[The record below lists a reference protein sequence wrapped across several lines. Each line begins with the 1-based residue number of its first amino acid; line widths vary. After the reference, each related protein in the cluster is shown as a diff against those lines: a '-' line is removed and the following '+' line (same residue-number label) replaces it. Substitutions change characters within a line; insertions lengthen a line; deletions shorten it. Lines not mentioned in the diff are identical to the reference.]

1 MDEAVISYLKEVL
14 PARLGSSFR
23 LLSVHPEGG
32 GCISQA
38 LRLVT
43 THGAF
48 FLKWNASCSPDLFV
62 REAEGLQALKNAIGG
77 EMVIPEVVLMGEVG
91 EVPGFILLEFLEP
104 GVVSHQEEK
113 LGQGLAYLHRS
124 RGTDFGFSHDNYCG
138 ATPQRNSWSDNWS
151 TFFIQNRLLFLL
163 KLIRDRRG
171 INHAKQQIYDRLT
184 DKLPDLLPD
193 KSEPVLIHGD
203 LWSGNYLYTTSGP
216 ALIDP
221 ASYFADREM
230 ELSIMTLFGGFS
242 QGTWRAYQEAYPLE
256 RGWED
261 RVQLYQLYHI
271 LNHYYL
277 FGGFYG
283 QQALAVAKKFI

>member
-230 ELSIMTLFGGFS
+230 ELSMMTLFGGFS
-242 QGTWRAYQEAYPLE
+242 QRTWRAYQEAYPLE
-256 RGWED
+256 HGWED

-277 FGGFYG
+277 FGGLYG

>member
-14 PARLGSSFR
+14 PARLGSRFR
-23 LLSVHPEGG
+23 VLSVSPEGG

-48 FLKWNASCSPDLFV
+48 FLKWNASFSPDLFV
-62 REAEGLQALKNAIGG
+62 REAEGLQALKKAIGG

-171 INHAKQQIYDRLT
+171 INHAEQQIYDRLT

-230 ELSIMTLFGGFS
+230 ELSMMTLFGGFS
-242 QGTWRAYQEAYPLE
+242 QCTWRAYQEAYPLE
-256 RGWED
+256 HGWED

>member
-1 MDEAVISYLKEVL
+1 MEEAVISYLKEVL

-48 FLKWNASCSPDLFV
+48 FLKWNASCPSDLFV

-124 RGTDFGFSHDNYCG
+124 RGINFGFSHDNYCG
-138 ATPQRNSWSDNWS
+138 ATPQRNSWSDNWA
-151 TFFIQNRLLFLL
+151 TFFIQNRLRFLL
-163 KLIRDRRG
+163 KLIRDHRG
-171 INHAKQQIYDRLT
+171 INDAEQQIYERLT
-184 DKLPDLLPD
+184 DKLPDWLPD

-242 QGTWRAYQEAYPLE
+242 QRTWRAYQEAYPLE